1 MRGGD
6 WGISLGRKG
15 WELGL
20 LNLEE
25 RRLRGDLL
33 YIIYKYL
40 KGGCQA
46 TGPDSEKQQAQTES
60 QEVASGYEEKLWG

>member
-1 MRGGD
+1 MKGGD

-20 LNLEE
+20 LSLEE

-46 TGPDSEKQQAQTES
+46 QTES
-60 QEVASGYEEKLWG
+60 QEVASGYEEKL

>member
-6 WGISLGRKG
+6 WNISLRKKG

-20 LNLEE
+20 LSLEE
-25 RRLRGDLL
+25 KRLRGDLL
-33 YIIYKYL
+33 YITYKYL

-46 TGPDSEKQQAQTES
+46 IGPDSEKQQAQTES
-60 QEVASGYEEKLWG
+60 QKVASGYKEKL